1 MQGEK
6 QKLTAS
12 QRRLLFGAVFLMA
25 TSSIGPAFLT
35 QTTVFTEQFLASFG
49 FAILISII
57 IDIGA
62 QSNVWRVLSVSGKRG
77 QDVANE
83 VFPGLGSFIAILI
96 VIGGFA
102 FNIGNVAGAGLGFN
116 AIFGWDV
123 RIGAAIT
130 GIFAIIIF
138 LIKNGRAVMDIVTQG
153 LGILMILIVLYVAIE
168 SKPDIGEAAFRTIV
182 PEEPLSMLLPIVT
195 IVGGTVG
202 GYITFAGAHRLIEA
216 GVTGKENLHFVS
228 KAANYGIITTG
239 VMRTL
244 LFLAVLGV
252 LAQGAVLDPDNP
264 PASVFQ
270 FALGDIGVKVF
281 GVVLL
286 AAALSSVIGAAYT
299 SASFLRGF
307 GKVFDKHNNLIIIA
321 FILASTIIFVFI
333 GRPVTLLILAGAF
346 NGLIL
351 PVTLAAILLASRKK
365 SIVGDYRHPTAWLIF
380 GVIAVIVTA
389 VAGILSLEGLAQLW
403 NG

>member
-62 QSNVWRVLSVSGKRG
+62 QSNIWRVLAISGKRG

-83 VFPGLGSFIAILI
+83 VFRGLGTFVSILI
-96 VIGGFA
+96 VLGGFA

-123 RIGAAIT
+123 RVGAAIT
-130 GIFAIIIF
+130 GVFAIIIF
-138 LIKNGRAVMDIVTQG
+138 LIKNGRAVMDIVTQF
-153 LGILMILIVLYVAIE
+153 LGVLMILIVLFVAIK
-168 SKPDIGEAAFRTIV
+168 SKPDLGEAALRTIV

-195 IVGGTVG
+195 IVGGSVG

-216 GVTGKENLHFVS
+216 GMTGKENLRFVS

-239 VMRTL
+239 VMRAL

-270 FALGDIGVKVF
+270 FALGDVGQKVF

-307 GKVFDKHNNLIIIA
+307 GKVFDKYNNLVIVA
-321 FILASTIIFVFI
+321 FILASTIVFVFI

-351 PVTLAAILLASRKK
+351 PITLGAILLASRKK
-365 SIVGDYRHPTAWLIF
+365 SIVGDYKHPTTWIIF
-380 GVIAVIVTA
+380 GIIAVIVTA
-389 VAGILSLEGLAQLW
+389 VAGVLSLEGLAQLW
-403 NG
+403 NE

>member
-83 VFPGLGSFIAILI
+83 VFPGLGSFVAILI

-138 LIKNGRAVMDIVTQG
+138 LVKNGRAVMDIVTQG
-153 LGILMILIVLYVAIE
+153 LGVLMILIVLYVAIK

-228 KAANYGIITTG
+228 KAANYGIFTTG

-252 LAQGAVLDPDNP
+252 LTQGAVLNPDNP

-365 SIVGDYRHPTAWLIF
+365 SIVGDYHHPTAWLIF

-389 VAGILSLEGLAQLW
+389 VAGVLSLEGLAQLW

>member
-1 MQGEK
+1 MQNEK
-6 QKLTAS
+6 QKLTAA

-25 TSSIGPAFLT
+25 TSSVGPAFLT

-62 QSNVWRVLSVSGKRG
+62 QSNIWRVLSISGKRG

-83 VFPGLGSFIAILI
+83 VFRGLGTFVSILI
-96 VIGGFA
+96 VLGGFA

-130 GIFAIIIF
+130 GVFAIIIF
-138 LIKNGRAVMDIVTQG
+138 LIKNGRAVMDIVTQF
-153 LGILMILIVLYVAIE
+153 LGVLMILIVLFVAIK
-168 SKPDIGEAAFRTIV
+168 SKPDLGEAALRTIV

-195 IVGGTVG
+195 IVGGSVG

-216 GVTGKENLHFVS
+216 GMTGKENLRFVS

-239 VMRTL
+239 VMRAL

-270 FALGDIGVKVF
+270 FALGDVGQKVF

-307 GKVFDKHNNLIIIA
+307 GKVFDKHNNLIIVG
-321 FILASTIIFVFI
+321 FILASTIVFVFI

-351 PVTLAAILLASRKK
+351 PITLGAILLASRKK
-365 SIVGDYRHPTAWLIF
+365 SIVGDYKHPTTWIIF
-380 GVIAVIVTA
+380 GIVAVIVTA
-389 VAGILSLEGLAQLW
+389 VAGVLSLEGLAQLW